1 MLLFVSAVACHGYSV
16 LSHQA
21 LIDSAWDVAIKPL
34 ILTRFPDATPEQLK
48 TAHSFAWGGA
58 VVQDM
63 GYYPFGSHLFSD
75 LTHYVRSGD
84 FVIALLKDSK
94 DINEYAFAL
103 GALAHYTADNFG
115 HRLAVN
121 RSVPI
126 LYPKLRQKYG
136 DVVVYDENPA
146 AHLKTEFGFDVLQV
160 AKGHYAPDDYRDH
173 IGFQVA
179 DELLR
184 RAFEETYCIKL
195 DAIFTNYDLAIG
207 TYRRAVGSIIPKMT
221 RVAWQTKKD
230 EIMKSDPSM
239 TRNAFFITSRVPVI
253 VSDGAPNTSN
263 QASASVFWRSSFR
276 SCPRSVPAGFVVS
289 HAHSAN

>member
-1 MLLFVSAVACHGYSV
+1 MAVLLVLLVSFCAVECDAYSV

-21 LIDSAWDVAIKPL
+21 VIDSAWDVALKPL
-34 ILTRFPDATPEQLK
+34 ILKRFPDATPEELK

-58 VVQDM
+58 VIQDM
-63 GYYPFGSHLFSD
+63 GYYPFGSKLFSD

-84 FVIALLKDSK
+84 FVVALLRDSN

-103 GALAHYTADNFG
+103 GALAHYAADNYG

-146 AHLKTEFGFDVLQV
+146 AHLKTEFGFDVLEV
-160 AKGHYAPDDYRDH
+160 AKGRYAPDDYRDH

-179 DELLR
+179 DDLLR
-184 RAFEETYCIKL
+184 RAFEETYCLKL
-195 DAIFTNYDLAIG
+195 DSIFTDYDLAIG

-221 RVAWQTKKD
+221 KVAWQTQKD

-239 TRNAFFITSRVPVI
+239 TRSRFLYHL
-253 VSDGAPNTSN
+253 SR
-263 QASASVFWRSSFR
+263 ASYRKQWGSK
-276 SCPRSVPAGFVVS
+276 
-289 HAHSAN
+289 